1 MILYSGSLWSFA
13 PKFGKLLIAIRF
25 LDLDLMKKLYCYVDE
40 TGQDTQGKFFLVCV
54 VVVDATFRD
63 RVEKRLLAIEKRSK
77 KGHVEWTRI
86 SLPKKN
92 AYLQELLVTHGLK
105 RSVFYSCFENDKQY
119 LLLTVRTIVQVL
131 ERQQEDYQATILVH
145 ALSVRAARKMVEELK
160 KSGVRYRKVRG
171 LKAGSSCLIRLADSL
186 AGFLRDATE
195 RKPYTEELYRLLTA
209 KELVIKIQ

>member
-92 AYLQELLVTHGLK
+92 AYLQELLVSSDTISYEVSGHELLRIIPQK
-105 RSVFYSCFENDKQY
+105 RSLCFY
-119 LLLTVRTIVQVL
+119 V
-131 ERQQEDYQATILVH
+131 
-145 ALSVRAARKMVEELK
+145 
-160 KSGVRYRKVRG
+160 
-171 LKAGSSCLIRLADSL
+171 SS
-186 AGFLRDATE
+186 
-195 RKPYTEELYRLLTA
+195 
-209 KELVIKIQ
+209 